1 VSKKAAARIAQM
13 YAANMNAKTRL
24 IHIGAEAIVY
34 EFCKDLPE
42 SSLTLGKIDADT
54 NAYNGDVLVLIA
66 RGDQV
71 VPPYA
76 ARTMAKRMGWKYESV
91 YANRHLVVGI
101 DRAVTARAL
110 QFLMKS

>member
-1 VSKKAAARIAQM
+1 
-13 YAANMNAKTRL
+13 
-24 IHIGAEAIVY
+24 
-34 EFCKDLPE
+34 
-42 SSLTLGKIDADT
+42 LTLGKIDADN

-71 VPPYA
+71 APPYA
-76 ARTMAKRMGWKYESV
+76 ARTMSKRIGWKYESV

>member
-1 VSKKAAARIAQM
+1 
-13 YAANMNAKTRL
+13 
-24 IHIGAEAIVY
+24 
-34 EFCKDLPE
+34 
-42 SSLTLGKIDADT
+42 LTLGKIDADT
-54 NAYNGDVLVLIA
+54 NAFNADVLVLIA

-71 VPPYA
+71 APPYA

>member
-1 VSKKAAARIAQM
+1 V
-13 YAANMNAKTRL
+13 
-24 IHIGAEAIVY
+24 GA
-34 EFCKDLPE
+34 
-42 SSLTLGKIDADT
+42 IDAEKSAFDS
-54 NAYNGDVLVLIA
+54 DVLVTIA

-76 ARTMAKRMGWKYESV
+76 ARTMAKRMGWAYQSV

-101 DRAVTARAL
+101 DRAITAQAL